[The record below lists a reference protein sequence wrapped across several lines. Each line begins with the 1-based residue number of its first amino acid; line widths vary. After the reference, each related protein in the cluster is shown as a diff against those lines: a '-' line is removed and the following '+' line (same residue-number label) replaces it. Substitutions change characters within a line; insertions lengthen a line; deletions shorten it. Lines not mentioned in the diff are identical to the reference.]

1 MDTKV
6 YDGGSIVSLND
17 ERFIARKH
25 ALWNGVISVSIV
37 INEKGEMLSVPR
49 LSQQGIS
56 GCKKMDNLLLETS
69 LLIEDLVE
77 KIRTIET
84 TSDVYLENEIKKVIV
99 KAIKKS
105 FHVRPLTNIHINRL
119 Q

>member
-6 YDGGSIVSLND
+6 YDGGSIVSVYD

-25 ALWNGVISVSIV
+25 ALWNGVVSVSIV
-37 INEKGEMLSVPR
+37 INEKGEMLAVPK

-56 GCKKMDNLLLETS
+56 RCKKMENLLLELS

-77 KIRTIET
+77 KIRTIQT
-84 TSDVYLENEIKKVIV
+84 ISDDYLESEM
-99 KAIKKS
+99 
-105 FHVRPLTNIHINRL
+105 INFQIL
-119 Q
+119 GS